1 MISLV
6 ILSILYLS
14 GCANSDSDSD
24 SNDRLLV
31 PSSEIQHLQIVQDNG
46 NVPPGMDRFIDYS
59 YSRNEL
65 PIDVLQKLDEIS
77 TATEDLYCSNDGMT
91 YEINIT
97 DSLGEIFT
105 YVSNN
110 RDCGRENE
118 IVFIAVDEIEHIL
131 SMLE

>member
-1 MISLV
+1 MC
-6 ILSILYLS
+6 LS
-14 GCANSDSDSD
+14 GCGNSDSD
-24 SNDRLLV
+24 SNDRPLV

-46 NVPPGMDRFIDYS
+46 NVTPGMDRYIDYS

-77 TATEDLYCSNDGMT
+77 TATEDLYCVNDGVT
-91 YEINIT
+91 YEIKIT
-97 DSLGEIFT
+97 DSFGEIFT
-105 YVSNN
+105 FLSNN

-118 IVFIAVDEIEHIL
+118 IYFIAVDDIEHIL